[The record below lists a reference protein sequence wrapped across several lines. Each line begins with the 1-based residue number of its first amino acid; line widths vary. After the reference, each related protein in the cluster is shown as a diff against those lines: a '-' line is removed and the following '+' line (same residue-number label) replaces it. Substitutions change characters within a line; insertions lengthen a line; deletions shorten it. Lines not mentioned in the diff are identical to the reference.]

1 MRVTVVFLYVCLS
14 ACLSVVTYYRTLG
27 NNDFIG
33 ICVQHLCGNLRVTR
47 ETQVNTA
54 LCKINTTAPLSDS
67 ACVMLCGNI
76 KSYTKGENGMLPTDT
91 DRAGESW
98 ICAASS
104 TLAYLGLLGIV
115 IHMNVVVNNY
125 NPSVMKAMDMQYV

>member
-1 MRVTVVFLYVCLS
+1 M
-14 ACLSVVTYYRTLG
+14 
-27 NNDFIG
+27 NK
-33 ICVQHLCGNLRVTR
+33 
-47 ETQVNTA
+47 A
-54 LCKINTTAPLSDS
+54 LCKINTSAPLSDS

-104 TLAYLGLLGIV
+104 SAHAYLGLLGVV

-125 NPSVMKAMDMQYV
+125 NPSVMKAMDMQCV